1 MDSQSSPHC
10 KNKLGCALCNSN
22 FTKQMAAIHMKNSRG
37 PQVTS
42 SDLTWTMRQQLHH
55 AKIAHKNLS
64 EKKKKT
70 SAKII
75 AVKKKL
81 ELLKKRAVKHQSSM
95 TQRQSIIKT
104 ICDTQETIS
113 KCYDDVT
120 NYMAQKRDA
129 EIKISMMRYP
139 DPTYYKM
146 RKMSH
151 SMEKNVN
158 HTADKIMSFH
168 NKLKKLEKQKT
179 MLDRIIEPIET
190 SIAQQQKT
198 LDDLS
203 EENAYYDALIADAE
217 AVMT

>member
-1 MDSQSSPHC
+1 MDSQSNPHC

-22 FTKQMAAIHMKNSRG
+22 FAKQMAAIHLKNSRG
-37 PQVTS
+37 PHVTS

-64 EKKKKT
+64 G
-70 SAKII
+70 KIKQTNTKI
-75 AVKKKL
+75 TGVKQKL
-81 ELLKKRAVKHQSSM
+81 ELLKKRAAKHLSSV
-95 TQRQSIIKT
+95 TLRQTIIKT
-104 ICDTQETIS
+104 MDDTQETLS

-129 EIKISMMRYP
+129 EIKIRMMRYP

-151 SMEKNVN
+151 NMEKNVN
-158 HTADKIMSFH
+158 HTADKIISLH

-179 MLDRIIEPIET
+179 MLDRIIKPIET

-198 LDDLS
+198 LDDLH
-203 EENAYYDALIADAE
+203 EEKAYYDALIASAE